1 MCEWA
6 PLETESF
13 VSRSLISFLLF
24 LASLSTACLCMPI
37 CTGKTMVSTLHMGLI
52 SCRGWLCELL
62 YASSCTLREWQNIL
76 FGIGYPLCIYT
87 HCADRKS
94 CIPIGHP
101 KGANCQMWF
110 SILFR
115 LKLACVRLCSVFL
128 KFKHS
133 MFVWMRSW
141 PLSYLPRT
149 LFILFLHKLQRSCFE
164 YGTHCPSTP
173 LWCLLNADFSHV
185 CFIIWRH

>member
-1 MCEWA
+1 M
-6 PLETESF
+6 
-13 VSRSLISFLLF
+13 SRSFISFLLF
-24 LASLSTACLCMPI
+24 LASLSTAWLCMPI

-52 SCRGWLCELL
+52 SCRDWFYELPFMQAHVLCENDKTD
-62 YASSCTLREWQNIL
+62 SV

-94 CIPIGHP
+94 CIPIGYP

-115 LKLACVRLCSVFL
+115 LKLACDRLCSVFL

-133 MFVWMRSW
+133 MFV
-141 PLSYLPRT
+141 
-149 LFILFLHKLQRSCFE
+149 
-164 YGTHCPSTP
+164 
-173 LWCLLNADFSHV
+173 
-185 CFIIWRH
+185 